1 MNVLF
6 GSLGNEVD
14 VWAPWQP
21 AVFEDSSEKR

>member
-6 GSLGNEVD
+6 RSLENEVD

-21 AVFEDSSEKR
+21 AVFEDGSEKR